1 MQHETLEARQ
11 LLAAD
16 VVPQL
21 VGIQPNVGELIL
33 EGDVRGTS
41 PRTLTFNFAD
51 IQEGS
56 GDEIDPTTLESG
68 IIITRAGLD
77 GKLGT
82 ADDVQ
87 IVGPN
92 ANFEGFIGIGDRPNQ
107 VVVRFGEALPDDLY
121 RIEITGDLQDMEG
134 ESAVPFVRNFE
145 LNLAPQ
151 VMSVVPQPITRNAET
166 GLLEIAR
173 DTIHVYFNDDD
184 LDPTLATNPDYYQ
197 LSYQL
202 SDSDN
207 NNSLGLQNGELA
219 FYPSEVY
226 YDAELDMAILKFD
239 KPIDKLVSGNT
250 SHATVFRLQV
260 GVKGIASKPSEILDL
275 VGDDAGS
282 SFFTARDLSN
292 YLGTVQTEDGNV
304 QYQNNPVNLFQGNH
318 EFQVTRG
325 ATVDA
330 NRDGAID
337 VVGTTFDIQ
346 DGLGNQRRFE
356 LTLGGSVASGT
367 IAIDLS
373 GLGDDP
379 TELANAIRDAIN
391 AQSGANI
398 RVEVSNV
405 VSNPARM

>member
-239 KPIDKLVSGNT
+239 KIGRAHV
-250 SHATVFRLQV
+250 
-260 GVKGIASKPSEILDL
+260 
-275 VGDDAGS
+275 
-282 SFFTARDLSN
+282 
-292 YLGTVQTEDGNV
+292 
-304 QYQNNPVNLFQGNH
+304 
-318 EFQVTRG
+318 
-325 ATVDA
+325 
-330 NRDGAID
+330 
-337 VVGTTFDIQ
+337 
-346 DGLGNQRRFE
+346 
-356 LTLGGSVASGT
+356 
-367 IAIDLS
+367 
-373 GLGDDP
+373 
-379 TELANAIRDAIN
+379 
-391 AQSGANI
+391 
-398 RVEVSNV
+398 
-405 VSNPARM
+405 